1 MKRKALKASDVSR
14 YNRIAL
20 GIHAPIYAYYAARI
34 LEKTKIG
41 SGSCLDVGC
50 GGGYLGLAL
59 ARISTLDFV
68 FLDMS
73 PEMLRCADENIAAN
87 DLTGRAVTMLA
98 QVQAIPLSDASVD
111 LVISRGSVPFW
122 DELATAF
129 WEINRVLKPGGCAY
143 IGGGLGD
150 PKTRDAIRERMEKEN
165 PEWQK
170 NRRNLPRHDNRHYSD
185 ALEAA
190 GIGSFTVTRNDEGMW
205 IEIRKGKDSR

>member
-1 MKRKALKASDVSR
+1 MKMKIMKAPDVGR

-20 GIHAPIYAYYAARI
+20 GINAPIYSYYAARI
-34 LEKTKIG
+34 LEKTGIS

-59 ARISTLDFV
+59 ARITALDFV

-73 PEMLRCADENIAAN
+73 QDMLRCAEENISAYG
-87 DLTGRAVTMLA
+87 LTGRAVTQLG

-122 DELATAF
+122 DELSTAF
-129 WEINRVLKPGGCAY
+129 REINRVLKPGGSAY
-143 IGGGLGD
+143 VGGGLGD
-150 PKTRDAIRERMEKEN
+150 PKTRDAIRERMEKED
-165 PEWQK
+165 PEWLE
-170 NRRNLPRHDNRHYSD
+170 NRRTLPRHDNRHYYD

-190 GIGSFTVTRNDEGMW
+190 GIDSYTLDRGDDGMW
-205 IEIRKGKDSR
+205 IVFRRE